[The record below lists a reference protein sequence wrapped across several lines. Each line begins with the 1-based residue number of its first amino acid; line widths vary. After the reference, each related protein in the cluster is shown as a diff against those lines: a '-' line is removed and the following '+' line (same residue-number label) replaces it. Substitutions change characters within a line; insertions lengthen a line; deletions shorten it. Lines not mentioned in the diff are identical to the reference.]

1 LSTVPIIGLEAG
13 VGHQRLLSR
22 QFVILAAA
30 TSCFF
35 LGAGA
40 VNVLLPQYVV
50 DDLGGSEASAGVA
63 MGSMAVSALVSRVWF
78 GRLADRRGARL
89 ILVIGAAIAAIA
101 SALLVVTGSIAAVIA
116 TRLLYGAGQ
125 AAFFTGA
132 TTLSIDLAP
141 DHRRSQA
148 ASYILIAVHVGM
160 GIGPI
165 VAVTLSDRLSFDAI
179 WLLTAGVISVGGII
193 AATLA
198 YRPPDHD
205 AEPSPWIHPNALGP
219 GFVSLFGVV
228 AFNGF
233 LMFAPLYAREIG
245 LVHIGLVFTVA
256 SITIVIVRLAF
267 GWVPD
272 AIGPIRAG
280 SAALVLTALAAL
292 VVALWSEP
300 AGMFAGAALLAIGL
314 SLQSPSFI
322 ALAVDGVSPSERGS
336 AMATF
341 TGFFDLAGAL
351 VGPMFG
357 LIVTGFSYRAAFL
370 IASAMAVFALVILRL
385 LVAPKHTGL
394 DHPLQTS

>member
-1 LSTVPIIGLEAG
+1 MSTVPIIGLEAG
-13 VGHQRLLSR
+13 PGRQRLLSR

-40 VNVLLPQYVV
+40 INVLLPQYVV
-50 DDLGGSEASAGVA
+50 DDLGGSVASAGVA
-63 MGSMAVSALVSRVWF
+63 MGSMAVSALVTRVWW

-89 ILVIGAAIAAIA
+89 ILVIGAFLAAIA
-101 SALLVVTGSIAAVIA
+101 SLLLVFTDSIGAVIA
-116 TRLLYGAGQ
+116 TRLVYGAGQ
-125 AAFFTGA
+125 AAYFTGA

-165 VAVTLSDRLSFDAI
+165 IAVTLSDRVSFDSI
-179 WLLTAGVISVGGII
+179 WILTAGLAVVAGLI
-193 AATLA
+193 ASSLA
-198 YRPPDHD
+198 YRPPDPD
-205 AEPSPWIHPNALGP
+205 AWPSPWSQPNAIGP
-219 GFVSLFGVV
+219 GVVALFGVI

-233 LMFAPLYAREIG
+233 LMFAPLYAREVG
-245 LVHIGLVFTVA
+245 VVHIGLVFTVA
-256 SITIVIVRLAF
+256 SITIVVVRLAL

-272 AIGPIRAG
+272 AVGPIRAG
-280 SAALVLTALAAL
+280 TWALLLTGVAAV
-292 VVALWSEP
+292 VVALWAEP
-300 AGMFAGAALLAIGL
+300 AGRFGGAALLAMGL

-322 ALAVDGVSPSERGS
+322 ALAVDGVSPNERGS

-341 TGFFDLAGAL
+341 TGFFDVAGAL

-357 LIVTGFSYRAAFL
+357 LIVTGFRSRAAFL
-370 IASAMAVFALVILRL
+370 IAAAMT
-385 LVAPKHTGL
+385 LVALAILHLVVAPRHR
-394 DHPLQTS
+394 HPTRSL

>member
-1 LSTVPIIGLEAG
+1 MSTVPIIGLEAG
-13 VGHQRLLSR
+13 SGPQRLLSR
-22 QFVILAAA
+22 QFVILATA

-40 VNVLLPQYVV
+40 TNVLLPQYVV
-50 DDLGGSEASAGVA
+50 DDLGGSEAAAGIA

-89 ILVIGAAIAAIA
+89 ILVIGAVIGAVA
-101 SALLVVTGSIAAVIA
+101 SALLVFTGSVAGVIA

-141 DHRRSQA
+141 EHRRSQA

-165 VAVTLSDRLSFDAI
+165 IAVTLADRMSYDTI
-179 WLLTAGVISVGGII
+179 WLLTAGVLTLAGIV
-193 AATLA
+193 ASTLA
-198 YRPPDHD
+198 YRPPDHA

-219 GFVSLFGVV
+219 GFVSLFGVI

-233 LMFAPLYAREIG
+233 LMFAPLYAREVG
-245 LVHIGLVFTVA
+245 LAQVGLVFTVA
-256 SITIVIVRLAF
+256 SITIVVVRLVF

-272 AIGPIRAG
+272 AIGPIKAG
-280 SAALVLTALAAL
+280 SGALVLTGFAAV
-292 VVALWSEP
+292 VVALWAQP
-300 AGMFAGAALLAIGL
+300 AGLFVGAALLAIGL

-322 ALAVDGVSPSERGS
+322 ALAVDGVPASERGS

-341 TGFFDLAGAL
+341 TGFFDVAAAL

-370 IASAMAVFALVILRL
+370 IAAAMSMVALAILRL
-385 LVAPKHTGL
+385 IVAPQHRP
-394 DHPLQTS
+394 DPIARSA